1 MLEDSY
7 GEERRSDPSPRAGNV
22 DVDKT
27 KDGDGSDQKGSAV
40 QGGERRAPFGR
51 YESSDA
57 SESPANEF
65 LVGREPQRRRLLNLL
80 FTHGKRGA
88 YLVTGQR
95 GSGKTSFVDYCLGEY
110 QQDVFGRFL
119 KSNVGQSWSDRI
131 GLGVAVCLLGVLAFT
146 LKGVVRFLVYE
157 WHPEPNPYIGI
168 VVAVP
173 LLLAFA
179 YPALA
184 AKELLLLAWDAKK
197 WPLLRALLGV
207 CLVLGCCAAWA
218 LFLDRGSS
226 SGSSHPVND
235 KIEALLKAPAP
246 LVAVLLASTLIL
258 GHICALRPRELDP
271 KRGSHG
277 FTWRFGAIVLLL
289 LCLLIGPFFVN
300 EYASSHPWLKA
311 TPTVPI
317 VVGLFA
323 SILEFV
329 ARFFGRPSQLTD
341 WSGKPMEMESSTD
354 FRSMIAGLLERLLP
368 LLADSS
374 QGRMPRFARERMILT
389 IKAVSL
395 VVLSVVLINGAFRRW
410 SADESLQQ
418 EVLLLALLIALFI
431 SIARLEFNWIIRPHL
446 RTMSGIALDLR
457 RNDDEV
463 GVSETYA
470 RRLVN
475 YTFFAFLYRWW
486 LPSFVVRVNLGV
498 EALDHRRVI
507 EAMLGG
513 LRDVYERTFLHW
525 RSPLAN
531 AGRAVRMML
540 LVTAT
545 TLAADHFFGSS
556 VPGNQLRVP
565 GDQICGQ
572 PRENQ
577 PKINELFCLGGGFGR
592 SLASALQFKL
602 IYPNDREPSAT
613 PTDTAAPAA
622 PGASAAPTSTT
633 APATPGTSAA
643 PTGTAAPATPGTSG
657 TPTSAVAPAAPG
669 ANAAPTG
676 TVAPVPPGGS
686 PAPAGAAGP
695 SARPDPPLDARTSI
709 AHFILPTS
717 VSEVREAGLIA
728 SDSETARQRRQA
740 IDVRLYHVFIFLCLL
755 LAVQLIERRWPV
767 FPYRKTFR
775 DIDEAIASLSSKLTQ
790 QRGIDLRLGGETLK
804 ISGTHGR
811 ETAPLDPRTVE
822 LMFLRLLRQI
832 DEAALR
838 LPFVAGARLSVP
850 VPDLF
855 FLFDELDKLGAHGT
869 TTAPPSPGSDEGPV
883 IVNNEE
889 RDRSVSL
896 KKLFSDLKNILSSAP
911 ARFVFVGGRNLH
923 DEWLADQNSRQPLL
937 TRLFVAEIYIPSL
950 LTDKPKPNGQLSA
963 GVDAF
968 LRAQLLRAR
977 ARYKQWMGAR
987 RLRWLRHTPRDPLSP
1002 SFLIDGQLSAAP
1014 KLMLQPSKEG
1024 SQSSLDTELL
1034 SFLTYRS
1041 MGNVKR
1047 LKELV
1052 ESFIQQIPR
1061 GSAAAPPPDAAATKG
1076 AEEGYTHELVL
1087 AHTDIHRVQLIAD
1100 LYRGL
1105 LRVFR
1110 QGTWQ
1115 DDKLAPAVFYVA
1127 DFLLKFHRR
1136 AFTWTNLERIDELI
1150 HVHRAPELR
1159 KVLHAI
1165 VEAWTGT
1172 LLHPIRNGM
1181 FDFRFRIETALE
1193 LRLASRRSDEEMA
1206 ALNFTLDEAQDIK
1219 DLYRRRLAS
1228 ASDAAAF
1235 EFEAALGELHDLDEE
1250 YDLAR
1255 YRYRRAIQ
1263 RLDEQ
1268 SANDLIGPQPTKTV
1282 DAKEGSMLQ
1291 RLIMG
1296 DPRAIT
1302 IAQQHPHWAVSRLRL
1317 MLQIALTHERT
1328 RDFEN
1333 AALKYRSARSLAE
1346 ALLQFG
1352 LSPATTPQ
1360 QDALKKDPPEEN
1372 PLKDNG
1378 RNELLKHA
1386 NLLFQPVFA
1395 EAWVGEKEGTLID
1408 GSVVLV
1414 ERAIAEA
1421 RKQLPFVNKPLE
1433 GRDTAASPT
1442 DPGHA
1447 AFALTLAE
1455 LHDKAGDL
1463 LFFKGKPAGADS
1475 RQRGYLDRAHLHYAR
1490 SLHELRAYNKYRQES
1505 SKSKLAFDK
1514 NPTLGERAVAPDFVL
1529 QIAAGSLGDLG
1540 EALLA
1545 GTSLRST
1552 FIPDDLRVQDAREE
1566 SVVGSRSEDGWTGA
1580 IPRMVDA
1587 IVEWVEGRSEVNDFE
1602 KAWARIFASPSGG
1615 DLATWLGEAKAVPA
1629 GEDLEFAPEGRGGR
1643 AQFIASLLFS
1653 LAAARALKRD
1663 GRLEDAA
1670 RESLQV
1676 TETIARWL
1684 LAERIFSLLERKNGA
1699 STEVES
1705 NWHALL
1711 GWIATYSLERAQLWW
1726 RLSRRGSVASP
1737 SGSKDAAEGPTEER
1751 EEGGRESSSLTPSV
1765 VRSLSVAPV
1774 AVGNLMPRAVSR
1786 LLTLLHET
1794 FRLFPEEGEAGT
1806 PTGDPRAEVACAL
1819 RQLMSNSGFDPDG
1832 AVDMLDDSLRENAYP
1847 MTHQLYGQKIL
1858 IDLETITMWARTDST
1873 LLEDVERIKVWEKRI
1888 ETLIRDDSEYDGR
1901 HRFTHSDI
1909 GVTLGA
1915 ACVLIG
1921 ARLREEDAD
1930 PSWSYLNERL
1940 AALRSDAIEHLDR
1953 AEESFT
1959 LRRSYQAWIGD
1970 LYYLHDDFNDRRLHY
1985 NRAAEMVASELIA
1998 AMLVRLRADAHAGTK
2013 DAASHPRL
2021 GQP

>member
-7 GEERRSDPSPRAGNV
+7 GDERRSDPSPRAGNV
-22 DVDKT
+22 DVDKS
-27 KDGDGSDQKGSAV
+27 KDGDGSDRKGSAA

-51 YESSDA
+51 YESSEA

-80 FTHGKRGA
+80 LTHGKRGA

-119 KSNVGQSWSDRI
+119 KSNVGQSSSDRI
-131 GLGVAVCLLGVLAFT
+131 GLGVAVCLLGILAFT

-157 WHPEPNPYIGI
+157 WHPVPNEYIGI
-168 VVAVP
+168 VLAVP

-197 WPLLRALLGV
+197 WPLLRALLGSL
-207 CLVLGCCAAWA
+207 LVLGCCAAWA

-226 SGSSHPVND
+226 SGSSHPIND
-235 KIEALLKAPAP
+235 KIEALFKAPAP
-246 LVAVLLASTLIL
+246 LIAVLLASTLIL
-258 GHICALRPRELDP
+258 GHVCALRPRELDP

-300 EYASSHPWLKA
+300 KYASSHPWLKA
-311 TPTVPI
+311 IPTVPI

-341 WSGKPMEMESSTD
+341 WSGKPLGMEGSTD
-354 FRSMIAGLLERLLP
+354 FRSMIAGVLERLLP

-374 QGRMPRFARERMILT
+374 QGRMPRFVRERMILT

-410 SADESLQQ
+410 SADESLPQ

-475 YTFFAFLYRWW
+475 YTFFAFIYRWW

-556 VPGNQLRVP
+556 VPGNRPRVP
-565 GDQICGQ
+565 DDQICGQ

-592 SLASALQFKL
+592 SLANALQFKL
-602 IYPNDREPSAT
+602 IYPNSHNDSSGSAG
-613 PTDTAAPAA
+613 TAAPAA
-622 PGASAAPTSTT
+622 PGASAAPT
-633 APATPGTSAA
+633 
-643 PTGTAAPATPGTSG
+643 GTAAPSG
-657 TPTSAVAPAAPG
+657 P
-669 ANAAPTG
+669 
-676 TVAPVPPGGS
+676 
-686 PAPAGAAGP
+686 PAPQAATSP
-695 SARPDPPLDARTSI
+695 SYDDRSSI

-717 VSEVREAGLIA
+717 VDNVREEGLFA
-728 SDSETARQRRQA
+728 PNSSTTTQRRQA
-740 IDVRLYHVFIFLCLL
+740 IDVRLYHVLIFLCLFL
-755 LAVQLIERRWPV
+755 TVQLIERSWPV
-767 FPYRKTFR
+767 FPYRKTLR

-869 TTAPPSPGSDEGPV
+869 ATAPPSPGSDEGPV

-937 TRLFVAEIYIPSL
+937 TRLFAAEIYIPSL
-950 LTDKPKPNGQLSA
+950 LTDKPSPNDQLSA

-977 ARYKQWMGAR
+977 ARHKQWMGAR
-987 RLRWLRHTPRDPLSP
+987 RLRWLRHNPRDLLSP
-1002 SFLIDGQLSAAP
+1002 SFLIDGQLTVAP
-1014 KLMLQPSKEG
+1014 KLTLQPSNQG
-1024 SQSSLDTELL
+1024 IPSSLDTELL

-1052 ESFIQQIPR
+1052 ESFIQQIPQ
-1061 GSAAAPPPDAAATKG
+1061 GSAPAAPSIAASTEG
-1076 AEEGYTHELVL
+1076 ADEGHTHELVL

-1105 LRVFR
+1105 LRVFH
-1110 QGTWQ
+1110 QGTWR

-1291 RLIMG
+1291 RLMMG

-1360 QDALKKDPPEEN
+1360 KDPPNQDPPKEDT
-1372 PLKDNG
+1372 LKDNG

-1442 DPGHA
+1442 DAGHA

-1475 RQRGYLDRAHLHYAR
+1475 RQRGYLDRAHVHYAR
-1490 SLHELRAYNKYRQES
+1490 SLHELRAYNKYRQDS

-1552 FIPDDLRVQDAREE
+1552 FVPDDLRVQDAREE
-1566 SVVGSRSEDGWTGA
+1566 SVVGSRTEDGWSGA

-1587 IVEWVEGRSEVNDFE
+1587 IMEWVEGRSGVNDFE
-1602 KAWARIFASPSGG
+1602 KAWARIFASPPGG
-1615 DLATWLGEAKAVPA
+1615 DLATWLGKAKEVPA
-1629 GEDLEFAPEGRGGR
+1629 GEDLEFTPEGRGGR

-1684 LAERIFSLLERKNGA
+1684 LAERIFSLLERKKGA

-1737 SGSKDAAEGPTEER
+1737 SGSKDAAEGPMAEQEAV
-1751 EEGGRESSSLTPSV
+1751 RESSPPTPSL
-1765 VRSLSVAPV
+1765 VRSLAVAPG
-1774 AVGNLMPRAVSR
+1774 AIGHLMPRAVSR

-1794 FRLFPEEGEAGT
+1794 FRLFPEQGGAGT
-1806 PTGDPRAEVACAL
+1806 PTADPRTAVAYAL
-1819 RQLMSNSGFDPDG
+1819 RKLMGNLGFDPDR
-1832 AVDMLDDSLRENAYP
+1832 AVEMLDESLRENAYP

-1858 IDLETITMWARTDST
+1858 IDLETITLWAQTDPAV
-1873 LLEDVERIKVWEKRI
+1873 LEDVERIKVWECRI
-1888 ETLIRDDSEYDGR
+1888 EALIRDDSEYDGR

-1930 PSWSYLNERL
+1930 PSWRYLNERL

-1998 AMLVRLRADAHAGTK
+1998 AMLVRLRADAHASTR
-2013 DAASHPRL
+2013 DAATHPRP
-2021 GQP
+2021 GQT